1 MEKLH
6 NLLACPNCK
15 HDLKINNDNAFCSNE
30 ACQHHSLPFS
40 KFQNKFI
47 LVDFNKSILKSS
59 SISEDVNLELVQRN
73 QTSNTVRKV
82 LRRVLNGSPNTSK
95 YNFQKALSGVKLNHS
110 LRILIIGGGTIGEG
124 LDEFYS
130 NYKDSII
137 SFDVYDS
144 INVDF
149 IADAHSIPLKSN
161 SIDLII
167 IQAVLEHVFNPM
179 EVVDECYR
187 VLKSD
192 GVIYAETPFLQ
203 GVHEGAYDFTR
214 YSVLGHRIL
223 FKKFFATETGVIGGA
238 GVSLLWSIEYF
249 FRGLFRSVLIGKFFK
264 AIFIWIRWLEKLIPE
279 KYNIDGA
286 CGSYFIGIKQ
296 DNIIELQPWEYLQD
310 YKGAQ

>member
-15 HDLKINNDNAFCSNE
+15 YDLKIKNDNAYCSNE
-30 ACQHHSLPFS
+30 ACQHNSLPFS
-40 KFQNKFI
+40 KSQNKFV

-59 SISEDVNLELVQRN
+59 SISEDDNLELVQRN
-73 QTSNTVRKV
+73 QTSNTVRKA

-95 YNFQKALSGVKLNHS
+95 CNFQKALSVLKLEHT

-137 SFDVYDS
+137 SFDIYNS

-149 IADAHSIPLKSN
+149 IADAHSIPLKTN

-167 IQAVLEHVFNPM
+167 IQAVLEHVFNPK
-179 EVVDECYR
+179 EVVGECYR
-187 VLKSD
+187 VLKND

-214 YSVLGHRIL
+214 FSVLGHRIL
-223 FKKFFATETGVIGGA
+223 FKKFFAIESGIIGGA

-249 FRGLFRSVLIGKFFK
+249 FRGLFRSVLVGKFFK

-279 KYNIDGA
+279 KYNIDSA
-286 CGSYFIGIKQ
+286 CGCYFMGKKI
-296 DNIIELQPWEYLQD
+296 DNLTELNPWEYITE

>member
-15 HDLKINNDNAFCSNE
+15 YDLKINNDNAFCSNE
-30 ACQHHSLPFS
+30 TCRHHKLPFS
-40 KFQNKFI
+40 KFQNKFV

-59 SISEDVNLELVQRN
+59 SISEDVNIELVQRN
-73 QTSNTVRKV
+73 QTSNTVRKA
-82 LRRVLNGSPNTSK
+82 LRRVLNGSPNISK
-95 YNFQKALSGVKLNHS
+95 CNFQKALSVVKLDHT

-137 SFDVYDS
+137 SFDVYNS

-167 IQAVLEHVFNPM
+167 IQAVLEHVFNPT

-223 FKKFFATETGVIGGA
+223 FKKFLATETGVIGGA

-296 DNIIELQPWEYLQD
+296 DNNIELQPWEYLQD